1 MNYFPIS
8 CNKGYNTRQI
18 TFANALLH
26 ILSMRAKRSE
36 QIPTL
41 SGFASSSGGVI
52 FIDLVWDFDKKGIK
66 TSTVTRWRS

>member
-1 MNYFPIS
+1 
-8 CNKGYNTRQI
+8 
-18 TFANALLH
+18 
-26 ILSMRAKRSE
+26 MRAKRSE